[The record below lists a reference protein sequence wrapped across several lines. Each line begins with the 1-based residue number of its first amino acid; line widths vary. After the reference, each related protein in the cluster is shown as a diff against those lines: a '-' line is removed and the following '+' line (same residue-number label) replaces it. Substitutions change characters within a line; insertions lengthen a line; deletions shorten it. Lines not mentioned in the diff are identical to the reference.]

1 MLGFVSVAPRATAN
15 TIFSIIHLPSSK
27 TEDWP
32 NAGMMWKC
40 AWIGVK
46 EGPNQ
51 QSAILAIFHPQ
62 WRKTGREFSI
72 LTEQEV
78 LHTTVGCPQKRK
90 KNNELPAF

>member
-1 MLGFVSVAPRATAN
+1 VLGFVSLALRASVANA
-15 TIFSIIHLPSSK
+15 IFSIVHLPSSK

-32 NAGMMWKC
+32 NAGMWKC

-62 WRKTGREFSI
+62 WRKIGPT
-72 LTEQEV
+72 
-78 LHTTVGCPQKRK
+78 
-90 KNNELPAF
+90 PACGSVPGSE